1 MGAAPS
7 INDISEKEFELFK
20 HLKHEYEQKVKE
32 LNASEAQ
39 AGAEVTHPGSW
50 LQAGNQ
56 QVIDDLTAKLR
67 ATEAELQ
74 IERAGGSG
82 RGGDGDGVGGVP
94 APPRA
99 SSPQWNESDTYVLSV
114 TRQHYHY
121 HTAASWA
128 WSSTPP
134 PVLRPH
140 MHMHRPNV
148 ATASMDPIDAP
159 LATTSIDPPLSPFR
173 AADPVLTASLAYSP
187 FIARIDPHRT
197 PRVRPPPAGDDT
209 N

>member
-20 HLKHEYEQKVKE
+20 HLKQEYEQKVKE

-74 IERAGGSG
+74 NERAGGSG
-82 RGGDGDGVGGVP
+82 GGGGGDGGGGVP
-94 APPRA
+94 APPRS

-114 TRQHYHY
+114 TLVYYHHHNTTSY
-121 HTAASWA
+121 GLGPQRRRLYFAPHAHAPVERGNGIHGPHLPRWQRHPLIPRFLPFALPIPSSRHPWLTPFVAHIAS
-128 WSSTPP
+128 P
-134 PVLRPH
+134 
-140 MHMHRPNV
+140 
-148 ATASMDPIDAP
+148 AP
-159 LATTSIDPPLSPFR
+159 L
-173 AADPVLTASLAYSP
+173 
-187 FIARIDPHRT
+187 
-197 PRVRPPPAGDDT
+197 VRPPPAGNDT
-209 N
+209 H

>member
-114 TRQHYHY
+114 TRQHYTPHCGLVGLVLN
-121 HTAASWA
+121 AASCI
-128 WSSTPP
+128 SS
-134 PVLRPH
+134 PH
-140 MHMHRPNV
+140 AH
-148 ATASMDPIDAP
+148 AP
-159 LATTSIDPPLSPFR
+159 AER
-173 AADPVLTASLAYSP
+173 GNGV
-187 FIARIDPHRT
+187 RGPH
-197 PRVRPPPAGDDT
+197 
-209 N
+209 